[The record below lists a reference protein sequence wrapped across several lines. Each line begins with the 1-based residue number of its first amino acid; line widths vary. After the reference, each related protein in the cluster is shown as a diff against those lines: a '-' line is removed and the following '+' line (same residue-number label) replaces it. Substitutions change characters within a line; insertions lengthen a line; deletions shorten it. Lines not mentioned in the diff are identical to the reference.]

1 MTLLSPTLIPNGR
14 ITGLVGAG
22 GIGFSFAAVGT
33 GFLFETGTGF
43 LFETGTGF
51 LVAAV
56 GGFLVEAVAGFL
68 VAAGFLVEGAAAWG
82 FTILELSVEFIF
94 FKF

>member
-1 MTLLSPTLIPNGR
+1 MLLPTLSPNGR
-14 ITGLVGAG
+14 IAGLLGAG

-33 GFLFETGTGF
+33 GFLFETGA
-43 LFETGTGF
+43 GF

-56 GGFLVEAVAGFL
+56 VGFL

-82 FTILELSVEFIF
+82 FTILEFSVEFIF
-94 FKF
+94 FKS

>member
-1 MTLLSPTLIPNGR
+1 MLLPTLSPNGR
-14 ITGLVGAG
+14 IAGLLGAG

-33 GFLFETGTGF
+33 GFLFETGA
-43 LFETGTGF
+43 GF

-56 GGFLVEAVAGFL
+56 AGFLVAAVVGFL

-82 FTILELSVEFIF
+82 FTILEFSVEFIF
-94 FKF
+94 FKS